1 MDSVSPRKDV
11 SEDIFFTGSIPELV
25 EDWCRNSEPI
35 EDDIAEVY
43 AINFAATTIGSQP
56 IFDPNEITAI

>member
-1 MDSVSPRKDV
+1 MNSVPPREDV
-11 SEDIFFTGSIPELV
+11 PDDLSFTGSIPELV

-43 AINFAATTIGSQP
+43 AINFAATAIGSQP
-56 IFDPNEITAI
+56 IFDSNEITAI